1 MRRFGMAY
9 LKGCLGKTKLNLSH
23 NTVPL
28 YGTIKGQSLTGLS
41 FLYRNVFFLGLSL
54 VIFILRTF
62 E

>member
-41 FLYRNVFFLGLSL
+41 FLYRNVFF
-54 VIFILRTF
+54 
-62 E
+62 